1 MAPLPTGS
9 GRNPIKKYLAVEFRR
24 RKKAKWESVGVA
36 AGGAGSADA
45 AAADPDGGS
54 DDKEVSSRR
63 DARSVYRYWKTLL
76 VSSSESARALARLAL
91 RHWMRP
97 LSSASCERV
106 FSYLTKMDTADRRS
120 TGSSTLRNI
129 LMLRGNWRLVR
140 QMLAERAAERV
151 RHDLARSERA
161 WAPASAASAAS
172 AAAAVSSATAALGE
186 GSSKRRRDEAGG
198 ASAASMPFSAVSI
211 TLPTAGGA
219 GVASSAVSAAAA
231 ADSVDVDA
239 LEAASEMLRDDDD
252 N

>member
-129 LMLRGNWRLVR
+129 ISHEYHIMSHSHAAGE
-140 QMLAERAAERV
+140 LASRTPN
-151 RHDLARSERA
+151 AR
-161 WAPASAASAAS
+161 
-172 AAAAVSSATAALGE
+172 
-186 GSSKRRRDEAGG
+186 
-198 ASAASMPFSAVSI
+198 
-211 TLPTAGGA
+211 GA
-219 GVASSAVSAAAA
+219 GCRESAPRSR
-231 ADSVDVDA
+231 A
-239 LEAASEMLRDDDD
+239 L
-252 N
+252 